1 MNKKFYLKKI
11 ITNIPFLKKY
21 IKITY
26 KNICKIINLKYVP
39 SIYGPKLKSN
49 WCDGTFQFCI
59 FGSYGYFLSDFIK
72 KINYKFYFLDIGAN
86 QGIYSLLAAKN
97 LNCDK
102 VFAFEPTP
110 ETFKLLQEN
119 IYINKFLKK
128 IIPFQAVICDKNGQL
143 ELTTFHNHSGGSS
156 ITPRIGKKNFKNKIL
171 VNSYTRCELNKLN
184 FKKLVPIIIKIDTE
198 GSEPQIINELVK
210 TNFIEDVNHIFFECN
225 DNYTDY
231 EDMKK
236 VLQANGFNYFEKT
249 SLGEHYDVLASR

>member
-26 KNICKIINLKYVP
+26 KNICKLINLKYVP
-39 SIYGPKLKSN
+39 SIYGPKLKTN

-102 VFAFEPTP
+102 
-110 ETFKLLQEN
+110 
-119 IYINKFLKK
+119 
-128 IIPFQAVICDKNGQL
+128 
-143 ELTTFHNHSGGSS
+143 
-156 ITPRIGKKNFKNKIL
+156 
-171 VNSYTRCELNKLN
+171 
-184 FKKLVPIIIKIDTE
+184 
-198 GSEPQIINELVK
+198 
-210 TNFIEDVNHIFFECN
+210 
-225 DNYTDY
+225 
-231 EDMKK
+231 
-236 VLQANGFNYFEKT
+236 
-249 SLGEHYDVLASR
+249 